1 MIFRKTTAGD
11 IARIMEIVAQ
21 AQERFRAL
29 GIDQWQ
35 DGYPAA
41 DVFLQDMDADSSYVV
56 ETGSQVMATA
66 CISFDVEPAYST
78 ISDGAWPD
86 DEPYAVI
93 HRLAVDRRML
103 RRGIA
108 AEIIAYAEML
118 CRLQRISSIRV
129 DTHRDNTAMRRLL
142 DRCGFTRCG
151 RIRLDSGAERE
162 AYCKR
167 FAPEP

>member
-11 IARIMEIVAQ
+11 IARIMEIAAQ
-21 AQERFRAL
+21 AQERLREQA
-29 GIDQWQ
+29 IDQWQ
-35 DGYPAA
+35 DGYPTA
-41 DVFLQDMDADSSYVV
+41 DAFMRDIDSGSSYVV

-66 CISFDVEPAYST
+66 CISFDGEPAYST

-93 HRLAVDRRML
+93 HRLAVDRGML

-142 DRCGFTRCG
+142 DRCGFTHCG
-151 RIRLDSGAERE
+151 RIRLDSGADRE
-162 AYCKR
+162 AYHKWL
-167 FAPEP
+167 PL

>member
-1 MIFRKTTAGD
+1 MIFRPTAPDD

-35 DGYPAA
+35 DGYPTAG
-41 DVFLQDMDADSSYVV
+41 VFLQDMAAGSSYAV
-56 ETGSQVMATA
+56 ETDSQVIATA
-66 CISFDVEPAYST
+66 CISFDGEPTYRT
-78 ISDGAWPD
+78 IGDGAWPD
-86 DEPYAVI
+86 DGPYAVI
-93 HRLAVDRRML
+93 HRLAVDRKML

-108 AEIIAYAEML
+108 AGIIRHAEEL
-118 CRLQRISSIRV
+118 CRRRGAGAIRV

-162 AYCKR
+162 AYCKLLE
-167 FAPEP
+167 PEP